1 MKTVVRHT
9 DTRSHAGLIAS
20 GRCWCHLCSTAK
32 ETEAPRSQ
40 VSCPDMQLAGS
51 EWCFQRVCSPGK
63 EGFLDEEL
71 LLVSKSEWVD
81 GTV

>member
-1 MKTVVRHT
+1 
-9 DTRSHAGLIAS
+9 
-20 GRCWCHLCSTAK
+20 
-32 ETEAPRSQ
+32 
-40 VSCPDMQLAGS
+40 MQLAGS